1 MSGGEELE
9 QAEGSLEARVSASL
23 ADAVAGRLTRHQ
35 SAQALM
41 EHLEGGR
48 NAIGRVMSET
58 VSHQT
63 ENIRMAPLG
72 EITAPKIDQG
82 GPVGSD
88 DFVYVDISSVD
99 NKLKRITD
107 PKSLAAKAAP
117 SRAKQRLKGG
127 DVMVSMTRPNLNA
140 VAIVPA
146 ELDGAVGSTGFHVLR
161 ANEGTEPRWLY
172 YAVQTQGFIS
182 AMSELVQ
189 GALYPA
195 VRPKDIRAFEIPHPP
210 VDQQKRIIAEIEKQ
224 FSRLDEAVA
233 NLKRVKAN
241 LKRYKAAV
249 LKAAV
254 EGRLVETEA
263 EIARREGR
271 SFETGEQLL
280 QRILE
285 TRRSRALKAGTQTGR
300 KGKYKEP
307 AAPDTTDLSPLPE
320 GWAWTTIDCLVRE
333 PLRNGHSA
341 KATKSDH
348 GLRAFTL
355 SAVTEGNFSERNTKL
370 TIASAAK
377 VADLWAEPGDIFIE
391 RSNTP
396 ELVGIARL
404 YKGAPGFA
412 FFPDLLI
419 RVRIAALLDA
429 RYLEICLLSESGRN
443 YFRSRAQGISGT
455 MPKIDQQTVE
465 LATIPLSPLTEQARI
480 VAEVGRRLSVIEEL
494 EATVVANLR
503 RAARLRQSILQRA
516 FSGRFEARGQK

>member
-1 MSGGEELE
+1 VSGGEELE

-263 EIARREGR
+263 ELARREGR
-271 SFETGEQLL
+271 SYETGAQLL

-285 TRRSRALKAGTQTGR
+285 TRRSQWQG

-307 AAPDTTDLSPLPE
+307 AAPDTTGLPELPE
-320 GWAWTTIDCLVRE
+320 GWVWARLDAIAVLKGGITVDSKRKDSTARSVPYLRVANVQRGYLDLAEVKFIDAPE
-333 PLRNGHSA
+333 SEIEALR
-341 KATKSDH
+341 
-348 GLRAFTL
+348 LL
-355 SAVTEGNFSERNTKL
+355 
-370 TIASAAK
+370 
-377 VADLWAEPGDIFIE
+377 PGDILFNEGGDRDKLGRGWIWE
-391 RSNTP
+391 GQLADCVHQNHVFR
-396 ELVGIARL
+396 ARL
-404 YKGAPGFA
+404 YLNQLSPKLVSWWGNTFGKDYFSREGKQTTNLASINLTKLSA
-412 FFPDLLI
+412 FP
-419 RVRIAALLDA
+419 
-429 RYLEICLLSESGRN
+429 
-443 YFRSRAQGISGT
+443 
-455 MPKIDQQTVE
+455 
-465 LATIPLSPLTEQARI
+465 IPLPPTAEQKEI
-480 VAEVGRRLSVIEEL
+480 VAEVDLRLSLIRTT
-494 EATVVANLR
+494 EAQVDANLQ
-503 RAARLRQSILQRA
+503 RAERLRQSILAQA
-516 FSGRFEARGQK
+516 FSGRLKLSEESVGEVA